1 MGSGLDT
8 GARLA
13 LCALA
18 LLAGTAVQLLQPTLW
33 PWLAYGGLGA
43 AALPLV
49 WWGRRRLLPML
60 LALLALAF
68 AATGWRAQARLDER
82 LPAALE
88 GRDLQLTGVVASLPR
103 ADAQSTRFEFDVES
117 AGWSPAGDPAGA
129 PAPPPAVPPK
139 VSLGWYHGEDAT
151 VPSLRAGQRWQLTV
165 RLKRPHG
172 PRNPGGFDVEM
183 WMFERGLGAGGYVR
197 EGRARLLGEAGSYPV
212 QRLRQRLSDAI
223 AAQVPDPRAAG
234 VLAALVVGDQ
244 GAIVRSDW
252 DIFRRTGIAHLV
264 SISGLHVT
272 MFAWLAAGLVGL
284 AWRRSERLMLWRPT
298 ALAARW
304 GGLALATAYAVL
316 AGWGVPAQRTLL
328 MLAAVVLLHSV
339 GRRWPLPLVL
349 LAAALAVTVF
359 DPWALLQPGFWL
371 SFGAVALLIASA
383 PPPPAEGLGR
393 WMRLRAALRGG
404 LHTQAVA
411 SVGLAPL
418 TLLLFQQLSL
428 VGFVANL
435 VAIPLVTLAITP
447 LALAGALAGAWTAPL
462 WTLAAALVQ
471 ALVALLAWLSAWPW
485 AVWTAAAAPPWAAA
499 AGLLGGALLV
509 APLPWRLRALGLP
522 LALPLLFPAPPVPAP
537 GRFEIV
543 AVDVGQGTAVLVR
556 TRGHLLVYD
565 SGPSYGPESDAG
577 ARVLLPLLRV
587 RGERRIDLLMLS
599 HRDNDH
605 VGGAA
610 SLIEALPVRALS
622 TSLDP
627 QHPLRAAGVPHQGC
641 LAGMAWQWDGVSF
654 EILHPL
660 EPAESRP
667 QARPNTLSCVLRVR
681 DADGRSALLTGDI
694 EAAQEAALV
703 RHLGPALKTDLLL
716 VPHHGSKTSSSE
728 LFLDTVAPTLAVVQ
742 AGYRSRFGHPAPDI
756 LARYEARGVPVLR
769 SDRCGAWRWDGE
781 GRGRCERE
789 SGRRYWHHRP

>member
-8 GARLA
+8 SARLA
-13 LCALA
+13 LCAMA
-18 LLAGTAVQLLQPTLW
+18 FLAGTALQLLQPALW
-33 PWLAYGGLGA
+33 PPQAYAGLGA
-43 AALPLV
+43 AALALA
-49 WWGRRRLLPML
+49 WWGRRRLLPMG
-60 LALLALAF
+60 LALLVLAF
-68 AATGWRAQARLDER
+68 ATTGWRAQARLDER

-88 GRDLQLTGVVASLPR
+88 GRDLRLTGVVASLPR
-103 ADAQSTRFEFDVES
+103 SDHQSTRFEFDVES
-117 AGWSPAGDPAGA
+117 AGGASGGNPADAQVPA
-129 PAPPPAVPPK
+129 PAVPLK
-139 VSLGWYHGEDAT
+139 VSLGWYHSEGAT
-151 VPSLRAGQRWQLTV
+151 APSLRAGQRWQLTV

-172 PRNPGGFDVEM
+172 PRNPGGFDLEM

-197 EGRARLLGEAGSYPV
+197 EGSARLLGDAAGYPV

-234 VLAALVVGDQ
+234 MLAALVVGDQ
-244 GAIVRSDW
+244 GAIVRGDW

-284 AWRRSERLMLWRPT
+284 AWRRSERLMLWLPT

-304 GGLALATAYAVL
+304 GGLALATAYAAL

-328 MLAAVVLLHSV
+328 MLAAVVLLQSL

-349 LAAALAVTVF
+349 LAAALVVTAI

-383 PPPPAEGLGR
+383 PPPLAEGLGR
-393 WMRLRAALRGG
+393 WLRLRAALRGG

-428 VGFVANL
+428 VGFAANL

-471 ALVALLAWLSAWPW
+471 ALVALLGWMAAWPW

-499 AGLLGGALLV
+499 AGLLGGTLLV
-509 APLPWRLRALGLP
+509 APLPWRLRGLGLP
-522 LALPLLFPAPPVPAP
+522 LLLPLLFPAPTPPAP

-543 AVDVGQGTAVLVR
+543 AADVGQGTAVLVR
-556 TRGHLLVYD
+556 THRHLLVYD
-565 SGPSYGPESDAG
+565 SGPSYGPETDAG
-577 ARVLLPLLRV
+577 ERLLLPLLRV

-599 HRDNDH
+599 HRDSDH

-610 SLIEALPVRALS
+610 SLIAALPVHALS
-622 TSLDP
+622 SSLDP
-627 QHPLRAAGVPHQGC
+627 QHPLRAAGIPHQGC
-641 LAGMAWQWDGVSF
+641 LAGLGWQWDGVTF

-703 RHLGPALKTDLLL
+703 RHDAAALKAELLL

-728 LFLDTVAPTLAVVQ
+728 LFLDTVAPSLALVQ
-742 AGYRSRFGHPAPDI
+742 AGYRSRFGHPAPEI
-756 LARYEARGVPVLR
+756 LARYEARGVVVLR
-769 SDRCGAWRWDGE
+769 SDRCGAWHWDGE
-781 GRGRCERE
+781 GQGRCERE
-789 SGRRYWHHRP
+789 IRRRYWHHRP